1 MHLYIHVIFKTCWR
15 YMLVAA
21 FISLIPLAGN
31 AADATGAASDSAA
44 SDANVNDA
52 ILQELKAIREV
63 LEKIQKQGLAGGK
76 QRAAKPTTAS
86 ISIKDKPAMGSA
98 SAPVTV
104 VEFADYQCP
113 FCLRFTRSTFPSLKR
128 DYIDTGKVRW
138 VALNLPLAF
147 HKDARKAAQAAH
159 CAGEQDKFWEMRE
172 VLFQNPKK
180 LGQED
185 LPEHAVTLEL
195 DVESFKACIA
205 SDRHLAAIDQDA
217 KDAGAVRL
225 TGTPSFV
232 VGKTAS
238 DKITGQVIIGAQPVN
253 VFSAAIKKALD
264 EAARAEPPA
273 AGNKAP
279 GAG

>member
-185 LPEHAVTLEL
+185 LPEHAVTVEL
-195 DVESFKACIA
+195 DVEAFKACIA